1 MEKKFALN
9 KTSNWLTDDGFGGQE
24 RCIHAISGAGLD
36 VDFNRSILDDI

>member
-1 MEKKFALN
+1 MMV
-9 KTSNWLTDDGFGGQE
+9 FGGQE

>member
-1 MEKKFALN
+1 LN
-9 KTSNWLTDDGFGGQE
+9 KTSYWLTDDGGQE